1 MGRIAIVGAGPA
13 GMAAA
18 ASAVAAGCEVMLIDE
33 GQRPGGQIF
42 RQAPAQLSVPA
53 VGTASEIRRKAA
65 ALGAFGAIR
74 ERIDYRPL
82 TTAHSLYPGPELQ
95 IATDSTSERIRP
107 DAVILATGVSE
118 RCVPFP
124 GWTLPGVLYAGGL
137 QALMKSSGIIPGKRI
152 ILCGAGVLP
161 LAVGAQLAAAGVAPV
176 AIALLHPLSV
186 MMADPAAL
194 LAGRELVAEGLQLLW
209 RLRRQ
214 GVPVLQGWAPVQA
227 EGRGKVE
234 EIMLAPVN
242 GDGRHVKA
250 RTRRFAADLVAVNY
264 GFTANSELARM
275 AGASCRHDPDAGG
288 WLANAD
294 RQGRTS
300 LKGIYVAGDGAGLRG
315 AFVAEAEGRLVGA
328 AAAADVL
335 KQAAPETTEW
345 QRARSRHE
353 RFQQGLRRTLRLPAG
368 VKDWAGPD
376 TVICRCE
383 NITRAQV
390 EMAVHE
396 GHRTLD
402 AIKRNTRAG
411 MGWCGGRTCLRN
423 VAAFCGASDQDTAP
437 MRARPVARPVKLG
450 ALADGEH

>member
-1 MGRIAIVGAGPA
+1 
-13 GMAAA
+13 
-18 ASAVAAGCEVMLIDE
+18 MLIDE

-42 RQAPAQLSVPA
+42 RQAPAQLAVPA

-82 TTAHSLYPGPELQ
+82 TMAHSLYPGPELQ

-137 QALMKSSGIIPGKRI
+137 QALMKSSGVIPGKRI
-152 ILCGAGVLP
+152 IVCGAGVLP

-176 AIALLHPLSV
+176 AVALLHPLSV
-186 MMADPAAL
+186 MMTDPAAL
-194 LAGRELVAEGLQLLW
+194 FAGRELVAEGMRMLW

-214 GVPVLQGWAPVQA
+214 GVPVLQGWAPVRAGGESQ
-227 EGRGKVE
+227 VE
-234 EIMLAPVN
+234 QLLLAPVDA
-242 GDGRHVKA
+242 DGRHVMERA
-250 RTRRFAADLVAVNY
+250 RCFPADIVAVNH

-328 AAAADVL
+328 VAAADVL
-335 KQAAPETTEW
+335 GRAAPDMTGWESV
-345 QRARSRHE
+345 RSRHE
-353 RFQQGLRRTLRLPAG
+353 RFQQGLRRTLKLPSG
-368 VKDWAGPD
+368 VRDWAGPD
-376 TVICRCE
+376 TVLCRCE
-383 NITRAQV
+383 NVTRAQV
-390 EMAVHE
+390 ETAVQE

-423 VAAFCGASDQDTAP
+423 VAACCDESRQDSAP

-450 ALADGEH
+450 ALADGDQL